1 MACLYFFGLARS
13 VCRYDYGNSELDF
26 AISWLG
32 GLAIWRD
39 RSGSWSSLAWFM
51 MTGPPDWGGPTRIAL
66 CKSQRYAWNTLIDQ
80 PWKIMSIARRDWA
93 AAGHLIW

>member
-51 MTGPPDWGGPTRIAL
+51 MTGPP
-66 CKSQRYAWNTLIDQ
+66 
-80 PWKIMSIARRDWA
+80 
-93 AAGHLIW
+93 